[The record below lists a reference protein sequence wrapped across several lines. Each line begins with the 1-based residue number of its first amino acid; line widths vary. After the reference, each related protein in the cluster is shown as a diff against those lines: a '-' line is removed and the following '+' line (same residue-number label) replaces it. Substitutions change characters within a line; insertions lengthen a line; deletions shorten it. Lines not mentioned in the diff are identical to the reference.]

1 MRVAAERPAG
11 LRPRRQD
18 PPMSTTRRRLGT
30 GPSTTRS
37 TPTTDA
43 GPRLLPIE
51 LLAPDA
57 LLDGSEYRGP
67 ADRRS
72 RRALGPRGAK
82 QDGNQAPIPTEET

>member
-1 MRVAAERPAG
+1 MSTA
-11 LRPRRQD
+11 RRQ
-18 PPMSTTRRRLGT
+18 LGT

-51 LLAPDA
+51 RLAPDA
-57 LLDGSEYRGP
+57 LLDGSEHRGP
-67 ADRRS
+67 ADRKG

-82 QDGNQAPIPTEET
+82 EDGNQAPIPTEET